1 MATDKPLKAAMVG
14 LSLSHSGTVGPEQP
28 SFMRT
33 FHHLEGVEVTAFCE
47 WRNTDFLNDAKENFP
62 SAGRYDNLDD
72 LIAKEDFDLAC
83 VVLSPS
89 QIPEACRK
97 LAEASKHFFVDKP
110 LASSAHDLVPAVKAV
125 KSNGL
130 TTFLGYPYRFHPP
143 AMDLKRLIDE
153 GVLGRPLNVESRQF
167 STQVGGEL
175 GKEPISVRYTKD
187 GYEVLSAVRTAKE
200 GGGILHYIGCHHLEL
215 LRYIMGSNVKY
226 VQAMTGRPLGHME
239 EPLEDIAIVAMEYEN
254 GGLGSLT
261 HGFTKPV
268 GYVPQG
274 YDSAFV
280 FRGTEGWA
288 EWTPVGINELEVFSV
303 SPKWE
308 GVPEKYFHYDWAE
321 SPQEKRRT
329 HPRHAAG
336 HDVAI
341 NPELNGGARYHKW
354 FQRFVDDI
362 RAGQPGLLNM
372 DDALHV
378 METIDAAYE
387 SSRTGRRVEVKHGA

>member
-14 LSLSHSGTVGPEQP
+14 LRLSHSGTVGPEQT

-187 GYEVLSAVRTAKE
+187 GYEVPECSPNGQRGRRNPPLHRLPSPGATALHHGEQRQVRPGDDRPSA
-200 GGGILHYIGCHHLEL
+200 GPH
-215 LRYIMGSNVKY
+215 
-226 VQAMTGRPLGHME
+226 
-239 EPLEDIAIVAMEYEN
+239 
-254 GGLGSLT
+254 
-261 HGFTKPV
+261 
-268 GYVPQG
+268 
-274 YDSAFV
+274 
-280 FRGTEGWA
+280 
-288 EWTPVGINELEVFSV
+288 
-303 SPKWE
+303 
-308 GVPEKYFHYDWAE
+308 
-321 SPQEKRRT
+321 
-329 HPRHAAG
+329 
-336 HDVAI
+336 
-341 NPELNGGARYHKW
+341 GGAARGH
-354 FQRFVDDI
+354 RHRGDGV
-362 RAGQPGLLNM
+362 
-372 DDALHV
+372 
-378 METIDAAYE
+378 
-387 SSRTGRRVEVKHGA
+387 

>member
-1 MATDKPLKAAMVG
+1 MGTQKKLKLAIVG
-14 LSLSHSGTVGPEQP
+14 LSLGHAGTIGPKKPLFIANFRNMEN
-28 SFMRT
+28 
-33 FHHLEGVEVTAFCE
+33 VEVVAYCE
-47 WRNTDFLNDAKENFP
+47 EDKP
-62 SAGRYDNLDD
+62 SLLDEAGVHHPEAHVYDSVDE

-110 LASSAHDLVPAVKAV
+110 LASSAQDLVPAVKAV

-280 FRGTEGWA
+280 FRGT
-288 EWTPVGINELEVFSV
+288 
-303 SPKWE
+303 
-308 GVPEKYFHYDWAE
+308 
-321 SPQEKRRT
+321 
-329 HPRHAAG
+329 
-336 HDVAI
+336 
-341 NPELNGGARYHKW
+341 
-354 FQRFVDDI
+354 
-362 RAGQPGLLNM
+362 
-372 DDALHV
+372 
-378 METIDAAYE
+378 
-387 SSRTGRRVEVKHGA
+387 